1 MGKRVIFLL
10 PGSGHSPIGGHKVVY
25 EYANRLVTDGYQ
37 VDVVYPAYGFRY
49 GNHGL
54 PYKLWRVCFA
64 TAFFVLRKALG
75 RYSCRTWYRL
85 DERVREHWVFSLKQK
100 NVPVGDIYIA
110 TAVRTSIYL
119 NTYKGVPDENKY
131 YLIQGYEN
139 WGDITKEILL
149 RTYRFKFKKIVISS
163 WLKEIMEQCG
173 ETCTLI
179 PNGFDFDYFKLTVPI
194 EQKERFTVCMVYSKV
209 PLKGS
214 ADGLK
219 ALAAVKEKYPQLRA
233 NLFGASAPPANLP
246 EWCSY
251 YRRPDRETH
260 VRLYNEAAIFVAPSW
275 EEGWGLT
282 VGEAMICGCAVAC
295 TDNRGHR
302 EMANHQD
309 TALLSPAKDTAA
321 LAANIIRLIEDDS
334 LRQRIAQSGNRSIQ
348 KFTWDR
354 AYGAFSQLIA
364 DNLADK

>member
-1 MGKRVIFLL
+1 MSKRVIFLL

-37 VDVVYPAYGFRY
+37 VDVVYPAYGFR
-49 GNHGL
+49 HGRL
-54 PYKLWRVCFA
+54 SLLRKLWRVSFA
-64 TAFFVLRKALG
+64 TAFFVLRKLFG
-75 RYSCRTWYRL
+75 LYSCRTWYRL

-100 NVPVGDIYIA
+100 NVPVGDIYVA

-119 NTYKGVPDENKY
+119 STYKGVPDKNKY

-139 WGDITKEILL
+139 WGDITEEILK
-149 RTYRFKFKKIVISS
+149 RTYRFPFRKIVISS
-163 WLKEIMEQCG
+163 WLKEIMDDLG
-173 ETCTLI
+173 ESSTLI

-194 EQKERFTVCMVYSKV
+194 EKKERFTVCMSFSKA

-233 NLFGASAPPANLP
+233 NLFGVSAPPASLP
-246 EWCSY
+246 EWCTY

-260 VRLYNEAAIFVAPSW
+260 VRLYNEAAVFVAPSW

-302 EMANHQD
+302 EMAIHQD
-309 TALLSPAKDTAA
+309 TALLSPVKDTAA
-321 LAANIIRLIEDDS
+321 LTANILRLIEDDS
-334 LRQRIAQSGNRSIQ
+334 LRRRIAQSGNRFIQ

-354 AYGAFSQLIA
+354 AYGTFSRLIG
-364 DNLADK
+364 DNLAE

>member
-64 TAFFVLRKALG
+64 AAFFVLRKALG

-214 ADGLK
+214 ADGLT
-219 ALAAVKEKYPQLRA
+219 ALAAVKEKYPKLRA